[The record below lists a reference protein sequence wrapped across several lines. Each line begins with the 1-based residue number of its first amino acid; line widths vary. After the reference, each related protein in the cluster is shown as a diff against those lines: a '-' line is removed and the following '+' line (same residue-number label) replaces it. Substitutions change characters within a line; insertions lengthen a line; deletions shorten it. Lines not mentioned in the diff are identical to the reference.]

1 MEQTVTEIAVR
12 LVYQLALILLAAKLG
27 GELCVR
33 YLKVP
38 PVLGELGAGILIGP
52 FALGG
57 VALGGFGP
65 LFPRPDAG
73 AAGSTGI
80 PVSPELYS
88 FAQVAAIVLLFTA
101 GLDTNLKQFLKYS
114 GPAFLVATGGVLLP
128 FFLGAWATVLFGFAQ
143 GFGDPRALFM
153 GAVLTATS
161 VGITA
166 RVLNDLRQL
175 DSPEGVTVIA
185 AAVVDDVLGIL
196 VLTVAVGISASGSV
210 SLANIG
216 IIGAKALGFW
226 VALTG
231 AGILLSRPISRLL
244 ESFRVPGAGIA
255 LSLALAFL
263 AAGLAESV
271 GLAMI
276 IGAYSMGLA
285 LSSTRL
291 GRGLDEQMA
300 GVYHAYVPVF
310 FVVMGMLVDI
320 SAVEGSLVF
329 ALVVTSL
336 AIVGKI
342 FGCGLPALSIGFNL
356 LGASR
361 VGIGMLPRGEVALI
375 IAGIGLAYGVIDA
388 DLFGVAIIMTVVTT
402 FMAPILLVPLF
413 RRGGSGRWTR
423 EASAREN
430 PSKAPSEADP

>member
-1 MEQTVTEIAVR
+1 MEQTVTEMAVR

-33 YLKVP
+33 FLKIP
-38 PVLGELGAGILIGP
+38 PVLGELGAGIIIGP

-57 VALGGFGP
+57 VTVADFGP
-65 LFPRPDAG
+65 IFPMPDGG

-80 PVSPELYS
+80 PVSTELYS
-88 FAQVAAIVLLFTA
+88 FSQAAAIVLLFTA
-101 GLDTNLKQFLKYS
+101 GLDTNLKQFLKYA
-114 GPAFLVATGGVLLP
+114 GPALLVATGGVFLP
-128 FFLGAWATVLFGFAQ
+128 FFLGAWVTVLFGFAQ

-166 RVLNDLRQL
+166 RVLNDLRRL

-196 VLTVAVGISASGSV
+196 VLTVVVGINGSGHV
-210 SLANIG
+210 SLAQIG
-216 IIGAKALGFW
+216 VIGAKALGFW

-231 AGILLSRPISRLL
+231 AGILLSKPLSRLL

-263 AAGLAESV
+263 AAALAQSV

-276 IGAYSMGLA
+276 IGAYSIGLA
-285 LSSTRL
+285 LSSTSLARRL
-291 GRGLDEQMA
+291 EEQMA

-320 SAVEGSLVF
+320 SAVRGSLVF
-329 ALVVTSL
+329 ALVVTAL
-336 AIVGKI
+336 AIVSKI
-342 FGCGLPALSIGFNL
+342 LGCGLPALATGFNL

-375 IAGIGLAYGVIDA
+375 IAGIGLAYGIIDA

-413 RRGGSGRWTR
+413 RRGGSGRWAR
-423 EASAREN
+423 EARARDD
-430 PSKAPSEADP
+430 PSKATSETDP

>member
-12 LVYQLALILLAAKLG
+12 LVYQLAFILLASKLG

-33 YLKVP
+33 FLKIP
-38 PVLGELGAGILIGP
+38 SVLGELGAGILIGP

-57 VALGGFGP
+57 VAMAGFGP
-65 LFPRPDAG
+65 IFPMPDAG

-80 PVSPELYS
+80 PISPELYS
-88 FAQVAAIVLLFTA
+88 FSQAAAIVLLFTA
-101 GLDTNLKQFLKYS
+101 GLDTNLKQFLKYA
-114 GPAFLVATGGVLLP
+114 GPALLIATGGVLLP

-175 DSPEGVTVIA
+175 DSSEGVTVIA

-196 VLTVAVGISASGSV
+196 VLTVVVGISASGSV
-210 SLANIG
+210 SLAQIG
-216 IIGAKALGFW
+216 FIGAKALGFW

-231 AGILLSRPISRLL
+231 AGILLSKPLSRLL
-244 ESFRVPGAGIA
+244 ESFRVPGAGIS

-263 AAGLAESV
+263 AAGLAQSV

-276 IGAYSMGLA
+276 IGAYSIGLA
-285 LSSTRL
+285 LSSTSLARKL
-291 GRGLDEQMA
+291 QEQMA

-336 AIVGKI
+336 AIVGKL
-342 FGCGLPALSIGFNL
+342 FGCGLPALATGFNF

-388 DLFGVAIIMTVVTT
+388 DLFGVAILMTVATT
-402 FMAPILLVPLF
+402 FMSPILLVPLF
-413 RRGGSGRWTR
+413 RRGGSGRRR
-423 EASAREN
+423 EEVQAPEN
-430 PSKAPSEADP
+430 PS